1 MLNPDEVLAK
11 VKERGCKTVG
21 LQFPEGL
28 KKEVLGIAERL
39 QDEGF
44 EVVLDAD
51 ACYGA
56 CDLRPMPCD
65 LLVHFGHAPL
75 RSEKKNV
82 IFEEVHIDCDLKVLE
97 KCIPMLKSPVGLVT
111 NVQHL
116 HQLPEIKEY
125 LEGKGLKVM
134 MGQGNQRIKHK
145 GQVLGCNFSAA
156 IAVKDDV
163 RNFLYFGTGDFHPL
177 GIALATNM
185 DVIAAY
191 PFSNEVN
198 NMSAL
203 RDKFM
208 RQRFA
213 AIELASKAERFGIL
227 VSKKSGQMRLDL
239 AKKLNEDLVRAGK
252 KAFTLYLDNITPE
265 NLEGYGLDAFVGT
278 ACPRIAIDDYLRF
291 KKPIINPKELE
302 IVLGKR
308 SWTDYELDEI

>member
-1 MLNPDEVLAK
+1 MLDPDKVLAE
-11 VKERGCKTVG
+11 VKGRGCKTVG

-28 KKEVLGIAERL
+28 KNGVLGIAERL

-56 CDLRPMPCD
+56 CDLRSMPCD
-65 LLVHFGHAPL
+65 LLIHFGHAPL
-75 RSEKKNV
+75 GLDKKNV
-82 IFEEVHIDCDLKVLE
+82 IFEEVHINCDLKVLE

-111 NVQHL
+111 NVQHV
-116 HQLPEIKEY
+116 HQLPQIKEY
-125 LEGKGLKVM
+125 LEEKGQKVI
-134 MGQGNQRIKHK
+134 MGQGDQRIKHQ
-145 GQVLGCNFSAA
+145 GQVLGCDFSAA
-156 IAVKDDV
+156 IAIKDDA

-177 GIALATNM
+177 GVALATNM
-185 DVIAAY
+185 DVIAAD
-191 PFSNEVN
+191 PFSNEVK

-227 VSKKSGQMRLDL
+227 VSKKSGQMRLNL
-239 AKKLNEDLVRAGK
+239 AKKLEEDLVRAGK
-252 KAFTLYLDNITPE
+252 KAFILYLDNIIPE
-265 NLEGYGLDAFVGT
+265 NLEGYGFDAFVGT

-302 IVLGKR
+302 IVLGKH
-308 SWTDYELDEI
+308 SWADYELDEI